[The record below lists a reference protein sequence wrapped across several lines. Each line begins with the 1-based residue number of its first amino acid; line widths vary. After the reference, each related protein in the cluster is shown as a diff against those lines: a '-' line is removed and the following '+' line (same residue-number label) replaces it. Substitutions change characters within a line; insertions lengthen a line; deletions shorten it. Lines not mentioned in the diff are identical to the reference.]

1 MAETI
6 YPLLSMFSWAIS
18 KKHLLHIL
26 GISLF
31 VHRKKIHLY
40 ICNRVKYLFIH
51 KLHTARID
59 GVPFWIPLEFETMV
73 STEESHS

>member
-1 MAETI
+1 M
-6 YPLLSMFSWAIS
+6 
-18 KKHLLHIL
+18 
-26 GISLF
+26 
-31 VHRKKIHLY
+31 Y